1 MMKKETLLVVVAT
14 TLAAM
19 AIFAAC
25 TTDDDGQ
32 TGQPLPPGTV
42 RITATI
48 AGQTDT
54 RATMNNDGS
63 GTFTTGDTWG
73 MYTRLPD
80 GTAINNNLAFA
91 YGSTTLYWR
100 DLGTTQPVTF
110 SAHYPRLTD
119 VSEGGNTPEAYRFSL
134 LRSDMTKRDL
144 LFATATA
151 SPGEEVKLNFRHLMH
166 RLVVHLTK
174 DDDVEGNL
182 DEAQITVHNMK
193 ISIIVNLLDGT
204 ADAEIAIVAVEKP
217 GIGATLDYIT
227 VPQNLRAGNDWI
239 TIELNNKEYYYNV
252 PASLKPDPNDPHPL
266 RLESGKQLTLNLNLK
281 KSKVELTSSDITG
294 WNFIPGSPEVDIDM
308 SSGVK
313 VAGTFAELEAA
324 IADASGSTPTT
335 ILLVGN
341 ITAEA
346 GDDLDIGD
354 LDATPKHICI
364 DGGGH
369 TITCSNHLFTI
380 FRNSSLELGD
390 ITLDGQGADF
400 GSSTGLIDVRDDGTL
415 IFNKGTIIQNVE
427 GTDIRVNLSGSGSIA
442 PIQMGAW
449 PKMNGDKR
457 EQLKVS
463 VEKYTQPIAA
473 ELSDF
478 TLYATDFSLS
488 RVTIN
493 GSGFND
499 LSLLEFYKDDTDHTI
514 NIRKKNDQN

>member
-1 MMKKETLLVVVAT
+1 MKTIRTISALILPALLALT
-14 TLAAM
+14 
-19 AIFAAC
+19 AC
-25 TTDDDGQ
+25 TDAGDM
-32 TGQPLPPGTV
+32 PGTPVPPSGAV

-54 RATMNNDGS
+54 RVTMNNDGS

-80 GTAINNNLAFA
+80 GTTINNNLAFA

-100 DLGTTQPVTF
+100 NLSTTQPVTF
-110 SAHYPRLTD
+110 SAHYPRQTD
-119 VSEGGNTPEAYRFSL
+119 VSNPEAYRFNLFS
-134 LRSDMTKRDL
+134 SSNRDL

-182 DEAQITVHNMK
+182 DEAWITVYNMK
-193 ISIIVNLLDGT
+193 ISTIVNLLDGT
-204 ADAEIAIVAVEKP
+204 ADVDTEPGTEIYPIL
-217 GIGATLDYIT
+217 GSATLDYIT
-227 VPQNLRAGNDWI
+227 VPQDLSAGNDWI
-239 TIELNNKEYYYNV
+239 RIRLNNKYYYYNV
-252 PASLKPDPNDPHPL
+252 PASLKPGPHPL

-294 WNFIPGSPEVDIDM
+294 WKFITGSPELIIDM
-308 SSGVK
+308 SGGVK
-313 VAGTFAELEAA
+313 VAGTFAELKAA

-335 ILLVGN
+335 ILLAGN
-341 ITAEA
+341 ITVEA
-346 GDDLDIGD
+346 GDYLDIGD
-354 LDATPKHICI
+354 SDATPKHICI

-380 FRNSSLELGD
+380 FGNSSLELRD
-390 ITLDGQGADF
+390 VTLDGQGADF
-400 GSSTGLIDVRDDGTL
+400 SSDTGLIDVKGGGTL

-427 GTDIRVNLSGSGSIA
+427 GTDIYVDLSGSGSIA
-442 PIQMGAW
+442 PIQMGTW
-449 PKMNGDKR
+449 PKMNGNQR

-463 VEKYTQPIAA
+463 VDRYTQPIAA
-473 ELSDF
+473 ELSGF

-488 RVTIN
+488 GVTIA
-493 GSGFND
+493 GSAFAD
-499 LSLLEFYKDDTDHTI
+499 LSLLEFYKNDTDHTI
-514 NIRKKNDQN
+514 NIRKK

>member
-1 MMKKETLLVVVAT
+1 
-14 TLAAM
+14 M

-32 TGQPLPPGTV
+32 TGQPLPPGAV

-54 RATMNNDGS
+54 RVTMNNDGS

-73 MYTRLPD
+73 MYTRLPN
-80 GTAINNNLAFA
+80 GTTINNNLAFA

-110 SAHYPRLTD
+110 SAHYPRQTD
-119 VSEGGNTPEAYRFSL
+119 VSEGGNTPEAYRFDLSG
-134 LRSDMTKRDL
+134 SDMAERDL

-151 SPGEEVKLNFRHLMH
+151 SQGEEVKLNFRHLMH
-166 RLVVHLTK
+166 RLVIHLTK

-182 DEAQITVHNMK
+182 DEARIFVFKLRKT
-193 ISIIVNLLDGT
+193 IYVNLLDGT
-204 ADAEIAIVAVEKP
+204 ADVETV
-217 GIGATLDYIT
+217 GEEEDIFDRGTTLDYIT
-227 VPQNLRAGNDWI
+227 VPQDLFAGNGWI
-239 TIELNNKEYYYNV
+239 TIELNNKSYYYNV
-252 PASLKPDPNDPHPL
+252 PASLKPGSPNDPHPL

-281 KSKVELTSSDITG
+281 KSKVELTLSDITE
-294 WNFIPGSPEVDIDM
+294 WNLILGNSELEIDM
-308 SSGVK
+308 SSDVK
-313 VAGTFAELEAA
+313 VAGTFAELKAA

-335 ILLVGN
+335 ISLVGN

-346 GDDLDIGD
+346 SDYLDIGD
-354 LDATPKHICI
+354 LDDTPKHICI

-369 TITCSNHLFTI
+369 TITCSNCLFTI

-390 ITLDGQGADF
+390 VTLNGQDADF
-400 GSSTGLIDVRDDGTL
+400 DYGAGLIDVRDDGTL
-415 IFNKGTIIQNVE
+415 IFNKGTIIQNVKD
-427 GTDIRVNLSGSGSIA
+427 TDIRVNLWDSGSIA
-442 PIQMGAW
+442 PIQMGTW

-463 VEKYTQPIAA
+463 VNRYTSPHPIAA
-473 ELSDF
+473 ELSSF

-488 RVTIN
+488 RVTDFGGNNLI
-493 GSGFND
+493 D
-499 LSLLEFYKDDTDHTI
+499 LSLFEFYKDDTNHTI
-514 NIRKKNDQN
+514 NIRQNDDQN